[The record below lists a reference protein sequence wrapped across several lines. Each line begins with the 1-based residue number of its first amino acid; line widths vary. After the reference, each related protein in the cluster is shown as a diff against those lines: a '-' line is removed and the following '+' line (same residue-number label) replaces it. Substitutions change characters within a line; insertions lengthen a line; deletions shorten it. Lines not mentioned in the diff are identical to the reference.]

1 VTAEE
6 RPLLHEIQKLL
17 STPLEQV
24 IVEGFE
30 ASQVRARWEQPRENR
45 GKNRRRESIPGGQPR
60 YFGRKAAAGFK
71 RTTAE
76 QLYGKAGS
84 GAGTPGASGVRAVL
98 SNIATIV

>member
-30 ASQVRARWEQPRENR
+30 ASHVRARGGQPRENR
-45 GKNRRRESIPGGQPR
+45 AKNKRREFIPGGQPR
-60 YFGRKAAAGFK
+60 YFGRKAAAGFQ
-71 RTTAE
+71 RTTRD
-76 QLYGKAGS
+76 
-84 GAGTPGASGVRAVL
+84 TPRSPRRSGVMV
-98 SNIATIV
+98 